1 MFDTANT
8 APPIVFLHIPK
19 TAGQT
24 IHNELARAVGQKG
37 VSPIRVHT
45 QAQSP
50 EAQLPAGYRLYSGHI
65 DWGALDQIPQPR
77 FVFSILRDPRERIA
91 SFYFYLLKEAN
102 ALSGAHLMQPQNAG
116 KRAIL
121 QNSADEYFFGG
132 DDAWQSFIFDHY
144 DNFYCSYFG
153 SKRIRPGH
161 AYARLPERRKLRG
174 ALRNM
179 SKIDWVYSIENLA
192 ALQTDLN
199 TLYGFNLDLIG
210 KRDNAGDQPMS
221 EPRWPRLMERLESD
235 ANRARLEKFVTLDF
249 SLMER
254 LEL

>member
-1 MFDTANT
+1 
-8 APPIVFLHIPK
+8 
-19 TAGQT
+19 
-24 IHNELARAVGQKG
+24 
-37 VSPIRVHT
+37 
-45 QAQSP
+45 
-50 EAQLPAGYRLYSGHI
+50 
-65 DWGALDQIPQPR
+65 
-77 FVFSILRDPRERIA
+77 
-91 SFYFYLLKEAN
+91 
-102 ALSGAHLMQPQNAG
+102 MQPQNAG